1 MDPLLDLHGMRG
13 DSKRIFGLPAKYVL
27 PVEFNFAYP
36 VGNTS
41 IPSNE
46 SSTLL
51 LFPPSQ
57 TLISSL
63 LSGNVPEFAFVG
75 RSNVGKSSLI
85 ETLLGNPGI
94 VRTSKLPGCTRSVNY
109 FALLKGKNSNSN
121 SHATYMV
128 DLPGYG
134 FAKVKRDEK
143 ARWEAFIQG
152 YLRNRPQSVLRRVYL
167 LVDSRHGMKTSD
179 IDMMKLLDSCALSY
193 QIVLT
198 KADQI
203 NQTERKSSLH
213 SVFTEIMTKRMS
225 SVLPFVHVVSSKSGE
240 GRDMTSF
247 Y

>member
-1 MDPLLDLHGMRG
+1 MNYLVSFICP
-13 DSKRIFGLPAKYVL
+13 SFTNVNSNSIFVL
-27 PVEFNFAYP
+27 P
-36 VGNTS
+36 
-41 IPSNE
+41 
-46 SSTLL
+46 
-51 LFPPSQ
+51 
-57 TLISSL
+57 SL
-63 LSGNVPEFAFVG
+63 LYSGNVPEFAFVG

-109 FALLKGKNSNSN
+109 FALLKGKNSNSH
-121 SHATYMV
+121 STYMV

-193 QIVLT
+193 QIILT

-203 NQTERKSSLH
+203 NHTERQSSLR

-240 GRDMTSF
+240 GRESKRYKTI
-247 Y
+247 

>member
-1 MDPLLDLHGMRG
+1 M
-13 DSKRIFGLPAKYVL
+13 
-27 PVEFNFAYP
+27 
-36 VGNTS
+36 
-41 IPSNE
+41 
-46 SSTLL
+46 
-51 LFPPSQ
+51 
-57 TLISSL
+57 
-63 LSGNVPEFAFVG
+63 
-75 RSNVGKSSLI
+75 GKSSLI

-109 FALLKGKNSNSN
+109 FALLKGKNSNSH
-121 SHATYMV
+121 STYMV

-167 LVDSRHGMKTSD
+167 LVDSRHGMKASD

-193 QIVLT
+193 QIILT

-203 NQTERKSSLH
+203 NHTERQSSLR

-225 SVLPFVHVVSSKSGE
+225 SVLPFVHLVSSKSGE
-240 GRDMTSF
+240 GK
-247 Y
+247 